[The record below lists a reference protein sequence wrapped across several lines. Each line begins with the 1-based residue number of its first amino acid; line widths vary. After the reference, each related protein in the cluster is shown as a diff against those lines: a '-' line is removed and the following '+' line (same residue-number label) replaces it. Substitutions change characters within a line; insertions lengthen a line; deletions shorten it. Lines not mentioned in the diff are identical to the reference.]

1 VGFKGLQKAFGPR
14 KQPETARKPRT
25 NFRAFRLFRTFVF
38 QLFLLSV
45 IKRNSLTAADPVDE
59 LFDLGLIE
67 FLAETEKLVVV
78 VAILRKAGILRNA
91 SK

>member
-1 VGFKGLQKAFGPR
+1 
-14 KQPETARKPRT
+14 
-25 NFRAFRLFRTFVF
+25 VF

-78 VAILRKAGILRNA
+78 VVAILRKAGILRNA